1 MVERFNRTLVSMI
14 GTFVNDHHSDGDEQ
28 IPYVLM
34 AYRSSAH
41 ETTGLSPNLL
51 MLGRERTMPLDIA
64 FEMPPSIKQ
73 VPVNRWVWELRER
86 LESAHTYI
94 RQTTGE
100 SMRRQKKVRD
110 RKQYSSL
117 VKTYMLIFQSKR
129 WVFQSK
135 RWVIP
140 PN

>member
-1 MVERFNRTLVSMI
+1 
-14 GTFVNDHHSDGDEQ
+14 
-28 IPYVLM
+28 M

-51 MLGRERTMPLDIA
+51 MLGRETTMPLDIA
-64 FEMPPSIKQ
+64 FEMPPSFKQ
-73 VPVNRWVWELRER
+73 IPVNRWVLELRER

-110 RKQYSSL
+110 RKQAYE
-117 VKTYMLIFQSKR
+117 
-129 WVFQSK
+129 VFK
-135 RWVIP
+135 PGENV
-140 PN
+140 